1 MHNCYFFGT
10 SGALTAVK
18 LGNHLL
24 ASGTSMRRH
33 DNHATEAS
41 SEVAAPTAIRARA
54 SRFCQKAS
62 QHSSWP
68 STVNDAF
75 AAAPAH
81 ATAAHSVESAL
92 ATYPDGQTLLVS
104 LAAFHSPHVC
114 FASQHALVLEVV
126 LLKHSP
132 LKLQGA
138 TNRDGGFKNQAGV
151 RVSTGSLSHGCVKAA
166 LLCASEDLR
175 WKLGLRRLVVSY

>member
-24 ASGTSMRRH
+24 ASATSMRRH
-33 DNHATEAS
+33 DNHATEAP
-41 SEVAAPTAIRARA
+41 SEVAATTAIRARA
-54 SRFCQKAS
+54 SMFCQKAS

-68 STVNDAF
+68 STVNDASAVAPPH
-75 AAAPAH
+75 AAAAH
-81 ATAAHSVESAL
+81 PVESAL
-92 ATYPDGQTLLVS
+92 PTYPDGQTLVAS
-104 LAAFHSPHVC
+104 AAFHSPHVC

-166 LLCASEDLR
+166 LLWASEELR
-175 WKLGLRRLVVSY
+175 WKLGLRRLVASY